1 MIRVV
6 FAGTPEFSVPCLH
19 SLMQNPK
26 FELVGVITQPDR
38 KAGRGM
44 KQLASPVK
52 QEALKCGLDVLT
64 PGRLWDN
71 EQALAWL
78 KGKQADMLVV
88 IAFGMLLPKSWLEAA
103 RHGAIN
109 VHASLLPR
117 WRGAAPIER
126 AIMAGDTEAGVC
138 IMRMDEGLDTG
149 GVYAKLR
156 VETGPRTTAG
166 ELRDVLARQGAEL
179 LVKTVPGIVDQGL
192 VCVPQ
197 DESRA
202 TYASKL
208 KSVERNID
216 WSRSAE
222 VIDRQLRALSPTPGA
237 RSRLRGKWVKII
249 AGKALDD
256 SCKFEPGTLLIHDKC
271 LDVACGHGS
280 VLRIE
285 MLQSEGKKLL
295 KADVFLHGLRNFTGM
310 SFGI

>member
-1 MIRVV
+1 VIRVV

-19 SLMQNPK
+19 SLIENPG
-26 FELVGVITQPDR
+26 FELAGVISQPDR
-38 KAGRGM
+38 RAGRGM
-44 KQLASPVK
+44 KRVASPVK
-52 QEALKCGLDVLT
+52 QEALKCGLDVLA
-64 PGRLWDN
+64 PGRLRDN

-78 KGKQADMLVV
+78 KGKQADLLVV

-103 RHGAIN
+103 GHGAIN

-126 AIMAGDTEAGVC
+126 AIMAGDSETGIS

-149 GVYAKLR
+149 GVYAQFR
-156 VETGPRTTAG
+156 VEIAPRTAAG

-179 LVKTVPGIVDQGL
+179 LIQTVPRIVEQDL

-208 KSVERNID
+208 QSVERNID

-222 VIDRQLRALSPTPGA
+222 AIGRQLRAFSPTPGA
-237 RSRLRGKWVKII
+237 RSRLQGKWVKII
-249 AGKALDD
+249 AGKPLDD
-256 SCKFEPGTLLIHDKC
+256 SCKSRPGTLLINDKC
-271 LDVACGHGS
+271 LDVACGRGS

-285 MLQSEGKKLL
+285 MLQVEGKRPL
-295 KADVFLHGLRNFTGM
+295 KADAFLQGLRNFTGM